1 MGRYGRITGEIK
13 ESMTSFLKIDF
24 VHQRREFNKEA
35 HKLAR
40 SPIHDSV
47 GRHVWFCNPPED
59 VLFDYFYSSMSCFLP
74 LKKIRMGTITRAKN
88 KMLISPTYP
97 IIIII

>member
-47 GRHVWFCNPPED
+47 GRHVWFCNPPEY
-59 VLFDYFYSSMSCFLP
+59 VLFELLLFINELFSTSQ
-74 LKKIRMGTITRAKN
+74 KKLGWAQ
-88 KMLISPTYP
+88 
-97 IIIII
+97 